1 MGAIAKQFF
10 LASPVLDYPLIALAT
25 FMLVFVA
32 ITVRALMQERRGVD
46 AAARLPL
53 ADAPR
58 EGHEHE

>member
-10 LASPVLDYPLIALAT
+10 LSSPVLDYPLIALAM

-32 ITVRALMQERRGVD
+32 ISISTLLKKSPQID

-53 ADAPR
+53 EDGDR
-58 EGHEHE
+58 HE